1 MCAYEK
7 GDLIVVVNGKNRVYS
22 NSNSK
27 ENVVELVYSIIKGC
41 KSNRI
46 TTKQIEEAIG
56 SKHKVRYAINHLLKE
71 NRIKRIRLLGINRIE
86 YSYKIRSKN
95 I

>member
-1 MCAYEK
+1 MWAYEK
-7 GDLIVVVNGKNRVYS
+7 GDLVVVNGKKRGIS

-27 ENVVELVYSIIKGC
+27 ENVVEFVYSIIKSC
-41 KSNRI
+41 QSNRI

-86 YSYKIRSKN
+86 YSYKVQGKN

>member
-1 MCAYEK
+1 MWAYEK
-7 GDLIVVVNGKNRVYS
+7 GDLVVVNGKNKGY
-22 NSNSK
+22 SNSK
-27 ENVVELVYSIIKGC
+27 ENVVELVYSIIKSC

-56 SKHKVRYAINHLLKE
+56 RKHKVRYALNHLLKE

-86 YSYKIRSKN
+86 YSYKIHSKN

>member
-1 MCAYEK
+1 MWAYEK
-7 GDLIVVVNGKNRVYS
+7 GDLIVINGKNKGY
-22 NSNSK
+22 SNSK

-71 NRIKRIRLLGINRIE
+71 NGIKRIRLLGINRIE
-86 YSYKIRSKN
+86 YSYKIHSKN

>member
-1 MCAYEK
+1 LWAYEK
-7 GDLIVVVNGKNRVYS
+7 GDLVVVNGKNKGY
-22 NSNSK
+22 SNSK
-27 ENVVELVYSIIKGC
+27 ENVVELVYSIIKSC

-86 YSYKIRSKN
+86 YSYKIHSKN